1 LPELVL
7 VAETVNVEFAIP
19 HWLHGGTMTVEG
31 WRVTV
36 GLAGPEG
43 VTVAVRGTGPEKR
56 LDVFRVMVEL
66 TAWPGRIVTVFGLAL
81 SEKLG
86 DTPCNLQAV
95 SGCISQP
102 E

>member
-1 LPELVL
+1 MPELVL
-7 VAETVNVEFAIP
+7 IAVTVKVEFAIP
-19 HWLHGGTMTVEG
+19 HWLQGRTMTGEG
-31 WRVTV
+31 WKVTV
-36 GLAGPEG
+36 GLEGPEG
-43 VTVAVRGTGPEKR
+43 ETVAVRGTGPEKR
-56 LDVFRVMVEL
+56 LDAFMVIVEL
-66 TAWPGRIVTVFGLAL
+66 TALPGRVVTDFGLAL

>member
-1 LPELVL
+1 MPELVL
-7 VAETVNVEFAIP
+7 VAATVNVEFAIP
-19 HWLHGGTMTVEG
+19 HWLHGGAMTVEG

-56 LDVFRVMVEL
+56 LDVFMVMVEL